1 MMHPNYNNNAKVIR
15 MFERIRTGL
24 ILIAI
29 VLVCLFA
36 TKSSIPM
43 LLLMAVTVAV
53 GATEWTKFG
62 RGHGREYHQPKLYVA
77 LTFVLAAIAAS
88 PLLLLPHMGFAV
100 GDIYLPK
107 EWPIIWAV
115 ADVFWLSALVT
126 VVNYPKPGI
135 TNERW
140 LPEIGVLLIIG
151 CTLAIFALWSASPWW
166 LMYLFG
172 LVWVAD
178 SGAYFTGKFL
188 GKHKLIPD
196 VSPNKTIEG
205 LLGGLVLTL
214 ILIAAVAHHQQLEST
229 KLIVFVALSIVTVLA
244 SVLGDLFESLLKR
257 KANIKDSGSL
267 LPGHGGVL
275 DRIDS
280 ILAAAPIFALGF
292 TLAGGF

>member
-1 MMHPNYNNNAKVIR
+1 

-29 VLVCLFA
+29 VLLCLFA
-36 TKSSIPM
+36 THSPIPM

-62 RGHGREYHQPKLYVA
+62 LGHGREYQYPWMYVL
-77 LTFVLAAIAAS
+77 LTFALAATAAS
-88 PLLLLPHMGFAV
+88 LHLLWPV
-100 GDIYLPK
+100 V
-107 EWPIIWAV
+107 WPIIWAV
-115 ADVFWLSALVT
+115 ATVFWLSALVT
-126 VVNYPKPGI
+126 VVKYPEPGI

-151 CTLAIFALWSASPWW
+151 CTLAIFFLWQASPWW

-188 GKHKLIPD
+188 GKRKLIPD

-205 LLGGLVLTL
+205 LLGGLALTL
-214 ILIAAVAHHQQLEST
+214 VLIAAVAHHQHLTSLHLVGFVLLSVLT
-229 KLIVFVALSIVTVLA
+229 VFA

-257 KANIKDSGSL
+257 KANIKDSGTL

-280 ILAAAPIFALGF
+280 MLAAAPIFALGF
-292 TLAGGF
+292 YLAGGF